1 MCIVRPLA
9 VLAAIAALIVASAAQ
24 AQGEPPPAAAS
35 ATPSPAS
42 RAPFWDD
49 ARRGWHFYEDP
60 ESEVTLAPPP
70 KPAPVRAEPRRRDTR
85 APELIEFEQLQKRL
99 ERSEERRVGKECRRL
114 CRSRWSPYH

>member
-49 ARRGWHFYEDP
+49 ARQ
-60 ESEVTLAPPP
+60 S
-70 KPAPVRAEPRRRDTR
+70 
-85 APELIEFEQLQKRL
+85 
-99 ERSEERRVGKECRRL
+99 
-114 CRSRWSPYH
+114 